1 MSWFRTTTWLDIFL
15 LISPS
20 LLILKTN
27 PRDSKTR
34 SRNKRSDENACKFVT
49 KSEVRRDYQKD
60 GSHICVNAVY
70 SLKTVPQFLRP
81 GHPCLQGVCVSAQAP
96 AAPRQAALSPEAFP
110 WPRRLFCRL
119 RESSLQEFTSTETQE
134 AFYLSGSA
142 ASPFQPDK
150 RQPENTR
157 PLSRWRPN
165 GREEPPPAEDPWGRL
180 LA

>member
-1 MSWFRTTTWLDIFL
+1 MEEA
-15 LISPS
+15 PS
-20 LLILKTN
+20 AVGSIQGRQVFGKEAQVI
-27 PRDSKTR
+27 R
-34 SRNKRSDENACKFVT
+34 EG
-49 KSEVRRDYQKD
+49 EERRE
-60 GSHICVNAVY
+60 
-70 SLKTVPQFLRP
+70 PLRP